1 MRKAECEMRNDMP
14 NQPLVSVIVPAYNA
28 EQTLEKCVNS
38 LTTQTYRNVEVIV
51 VNDCSTDGTLALAQ
65 HLAAA
70 DARVKVCDRK
80 QNGGLS
86 QARNSGMEQAVG
98 DWFVFVDS
106 DDWIEP
112 ETIETAVDAMQKND
126 ADLVVWSYVSEYGES
141 KKEKHIFDGDQV
153 MTNDELLLCTF
164 GPVGERLAHPEF
176 IHSLSTVCT
185 KLFNAQLIRNHHLIF
200 YDLEKIGA
208 EDLYFSA
215 QYGCACPAG
224 QSVYLDRCFY
234 HYIKANTASLS
245 GRYKPQY
252 TAMAFHVNTALQ
264 ELCAGRE
271 NADECMAAI
280 RNRWA
285 LCLINIGLNEMM
297 ATDGRR
303 AVCKRLKKVLN
314 EPPIRQAL
322 KQLEFRYLP
331 LKWKAFFLCAR
342 LRCTL
347 LFYGLLRAMQKLIAY
362 HD

>member
-1 MRKAECEMRNDMP
+1 MP
-14 NQPLVSVIVPAYNA
+14 NKPLVSIIVPAYNA

-38 LTTQTYRNVEVIV
+38 LTAQTYRNLEIII
-51 VNDCSTDGTLALAQ
+51 VNDCAVDGTLALAQ
-65 HLAAA
+65 QLAEG

-80 QNGGLS
+80 QNGGLA
-86 QARNSGMEQAVG
+86 QARNSGMEQAAG

-106 DDWIEP
+106 DDWLEP
-112 ETIETAVDAMQKND
+112 ETIETAMDAANKND
-126 ADLVVWSYVSEYGES
+126 ADLVVWSYVSEYGEI

-153 MTNDELLLCTF
+153 MTNEEMLLHTL
-164 GPVGERLAHPEF
+164 GPIGERLAHPEF
-176 IHSLSTVCT
+176 IHSLSSVCI
-185 KLFNAQLIRNHHLIF
+185 KLFKAELIKSNRLVF

-215 QYGCACPAG
+215 QYGSVCPAG
-224 QSVYLDRCFY
+224 KSVYLDRCFY

-264 ELCAGRE
+264 ELCAARE
-271 NADECMAAI
+271 DADDCLAAI

-303 AVCKRLKKVLN
+303 AICKRLKKVLS

-322 KQLEFRYLP
+322 RQLDFHYLP
-331 LKWKAFFLCAR
+331 PKWKAFFGCAR
-342 LRCTL
+342 LRRAF
-347 LFYGLLRAMQKLIAY
+347 LFYCLLRAMQKLIAK

>member
-1 MRKAECEMRNDMP
+1 MP
-14 NQPLVSVIVPAYNA
+14 NEPLVSVIVPAYNA
-28 EQTLEKCVNS
+28 EQTLEKCINS
-38 LTTQTYRNVEVIV
+38 LTAQIYRNLEVII

-65 HLAAA
+65 RLAAA
-70 DARVKVCDRK
+70 DERVKVCDRR

-98 DWFVFVDS
+98 HWFVFVDS

-112 ETIETAVDAMQKND
+112 ETVETAVSAAQKNN

-141 KKEKHIFDGDQV
+141 KKEKHIYNGDRV
-153 MTNDELLLCTF
+153 MPNGEMLLDTL

-185 KLFNAQLIRNHHLIF
+185 KLFRANLIRENQLVF

-215 QYGCACPAG
+215 QYCSVCPAG
-224 QSVYLDRCFY
+224 KSVYLDRCFY

-245 GRYKPQY
+245 GRYKANY
-252 TAMAFHVNTALQ
+252 TAMAFHVNTALE

-271 NADECMAAI
+271 NADECRAAL

-285 LCLINIGLNEMM
+285 LCLINIGLNEMA

-314 EPPIRQAL
+314 EPPIQQAL
-322 KQLEFRYLP
+322 RQLDFHYLP
-331 LKWKAFFLCAR
+331 LKWKVFFLCAR
-342 LRCTL
+342 LRFVTP
-347 LFYGLLRAMQKLIAY
+347 FYYLLRAMQKLIAR